1 MSNEYKVMV
10 GEPIRT
16 RDLASEDIAA
26 AMREAAENAERRE
39 RVETER
45 SRLREID
52 DRARAASR
60 PASSANLF
68 EQVLREMYDG
78 RTYLDKPR

>member
-1 MSNEYKVMV
+1 
-10 GEPIRT
+10 
-16 RDLASEDIAA
+16 
-26 AMREAAENAERRE
+26 MREAAENAERRE

-52 DRARAASR
+52 DRARATSR
-60 PASSANLF
+60 PDTGANLF